1 MSKIVIKTNLTLQ
14 SIIFLVGFLCDHP
27 IFFRGKRQEGSDFSN
42 LIQLTY
48 TVFKLLVNVM
58 PSLCNNFKRFKRTIT
73 ETIENVMTVILAFLW
88 NVVFIK
94 MYFLVFHVIIETNQT
109 FQNFRFKIMKIYGIN
124 IRSPNK

>member
-48 TVFKLLVNVM
+48 TVFKLLVNVL

>member
-27 IFFRGKRQEGSDFSN
+27 IFFRGKRQEGSNFSN

-48 TVFKLLVNVM
+48 TVFKLLVNVL

-88 NVVFIK
+88 NMVFIK

>member
-27 IFFRGKRQEGSDFSN
+27 IFFRGKRQEGSDFSS

>member
-48 TVFKLLVNVM
+48 TVFKLLVNVL

-88 NVVFIK
+88 NMVFIK

>member
-48 TVFKLLVNVM
+48 TVFKLLVNVL

-88 NVVFIK
+88 NMVFIK
-94 MYFLVFHVIIETNQT
+94 MYFLVFHFIIGTNQT
-109 FQNFRFKIMKIYGIN
+109 FQNFTFKIMKIYGIN